1 MHAHPPKQQSYVR
14 ARWKLWLGIAVILI
28 LAVVIGLV
36 LNQFWVLMT
45 VGRAVSLGW
54 LIAYEGNRARWNQ
67 PPDDNGAVL

>member
-45 VGRAVSLGW
+45 VGLAVSLGW
-54 LIAYEGNRARWNQ
+54 LRPLGTNGRASRRRPSMW
-67 PPDDNGAVL
+67 PGR